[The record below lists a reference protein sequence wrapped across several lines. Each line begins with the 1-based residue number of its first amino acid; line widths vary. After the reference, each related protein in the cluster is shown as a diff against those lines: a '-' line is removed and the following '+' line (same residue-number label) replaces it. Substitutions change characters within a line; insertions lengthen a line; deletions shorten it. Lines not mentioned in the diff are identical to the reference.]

1 MSFEIRPATRASVKP
16 LIGFYGASGGGKT
29 LSALLTMRGL
39 VGPKGRIVGLDT
51 ENRRMSIHADSVP
64 GFFSVCDIDPPFSAA
79 RYWEAIETVATQ
91 ADGIVID
98 SFSHEWAGEG
108 GVLDQ
113 QEAELTRMAGDNWS
127 KREACKMASWIR
139 PKMEHKRL
147 VERMLR
153 LPVPVIVCMRG
164 EQKTHIEKGDQ
175 GGKTQVHT
183 DKFCSPIGDPRFI
196 FEMLIHAECI
206 AKPDS
211 EGRMIG
217 GYLRVTKITH
227 QDVIAMLPG
236 AGEQIGVKHGE
247 ALARW
252 CQGGATAPATA
263 PAAVPADPVKELKTK
278 IWRLTSEIHNKKRE
292 NLDKLVAWLRS
303 KNILGQEESWETLT
317 VEQLTF
323 ILDKTEI
330 ELCNGVTP

>member
-1 MSFEIRPATRASVKP
+1 MNEAHSFTVRPATRASVKP
-16 LIGFYGASGGGKT
+16 LIGLYGASGGGKT
-29 LSALLTMRGL
+29 LSALLAMRGL

-64 GFFSVCDIDPPFSAA
+64 GGFCVCDIDPPFSPE
-79 RYWEAIETVATQ
+79 RYWQAIEAVAAQ

-98 SFSHEWAGEG
+98 SFSHEWSGEG

-113 QEAELTRMAGDNWS
+113 QEGELTRMAGENWG

-153 LPVPVIVCMRG
+153 LTHPVIVCMRG
-164 EQKTHIEKGDQ
+164 EQKTHIEKGEP
-175 GGKTQVHT
+175 GKKTEVHT

-227 QDVIAMLPG
+227 QDVIAMLPD

-247 ALARW
+247 LLARW
-252 CQGGATAPATA
+252 CQGATPAVKVEA
-263 PAAVPADPVKELKTK
+263 ADPVKELKTK
-278 IWRLTSEIHNKKRE
+278 LWRLTRGIHGNKKE
-292 NLDKLVAWLRS
+292 NLVKLVEWLRS
-303 KNILGQEESWETLT
+303 KSIMGQEETWESLT
-317 VEQLTF
+317 VEQLTYM
-323 ILDKTEI
+323 IDKTEI
-330 ELCNGVTP
+330 ELTPVTT